1 MQIDPQRLVEA
12 RLARAMSQE
21 EAAIAT
27 DLSARTIQR
36 IEAGQPA
43 ALESTKA
50 LLTIFG
56 AEIISEP
63 PAPTA
68 DTVDRTTRDLTS
80 KMRQQVLRTASLAV
94 VGVRLLAIAM
104 LLVVAGGKLILPS
117 QTGLFV
123 GSPSGEQ
130 SFALGIINA
139 RPPGATEVLG
149 FWLVPIMILAAGL
162 LALSFGRA
170 RYLVMR
176 LGVSG

>member
-63 PAPTA
+63 PAPSA
-68 DTVDRTTRDLTS
+68 DIVGKSSLHLAL
-80 KMRQQVLRTASLAV
+80 KLRQGTLGTASQV
-94 VGVRLLAIAM
+94 IVGARLLVLTMA
-104 LLVVAGGKLILPS
+104 LVVAAGKLIVPS

-123 GSPSGEQ
+123 SSPSSEQ
-130 SFALGIINA
+130 SFAFGIINA
-139 RPPGATEVLG
+139 PPQGTTEVLG
-149 FWLVPIMILAAGL
+149 FWLVPLMILGAGA
-162 LALSFGRA
+162 LALSFSRI
-170 RYLVMR
+170 RRLVMR
-176 LGVSG
+176 SVVSR